1 MTKYKQKI
9 EILHKR
15 VTRQSF
21 FKIKIVVQ
29 MEYLCKQAKTVFDE
43 VRARQLA
50 NYKRFYSNLQA
61 TMVSLVHLWS
71 DNLTATASFDK
82 TAFYKTTTENDFYF
96 NSYFKNISQW
106 YLKSQREIHTTV
118 EIRKS
123 RGNKL
128 FPAWSD

>member
-61 TMVSLVHLWS
+61 TMVSLVHL
-71 DNLTATASFDK
+71 
-82 TAFYKTTTENDFYF
+82 
-96 NSYFKNISQW
+96 
-106 YLKSQREIHTTV
+106 
-118 EIRKS
+118 
-123 RGNKL
+123 
-128 FPAWSD
+128 